1 MRSFQKG
8 TVWPCSLKDFK
19 VTSVQSWTFAR
30 KSCFDSMY
38 IVNRAFVVTG
48 QTLKAGSSVTFQP
61 TRSKNTSLK
70 RSHQFLN
77 NKEVYKDIAIYL
89 NRESMP
95 FHSITDNRSA
105 LIWMLLYV
113 HLICFISNGVFFYTL
128 EAQKI

>member
-1 MRSFQKG
+1 
-8 TVWPCSLKDFK
+8 
-19 VTSVQSWTFAR
+19 
-30 KSCFDSMY
+30 MY
-38 IVNRAFVVTG
+38 IVNRAFVVMG

-61 TRSKNTSLK
+61 TRSKNASLK

-105 LIWMLLYV
+105 L
-113 HLICFISNGVFFYTL
+113 N
-128 EAQKI
+128 